1 MRAMYPSPNQHLP
14 SARPALLIRSADTW
28 PTRRQAEARGCFNSL
43 APALLCP
50 AASLLFLATG
60 VFPPV
65 LWDTNAITPATSSPN
80 SPHPHPQAQAH
91 SIRHSPAQAGAYPG
105 SWSGRYPDLSLC
117 FSCLTFSPTG
127 NPQNPLSVN
136 LLQPASSGKPSISHT
151 SQELLLLDL
160 NTFLVP
166 EHWV

>member
-1 MRAMYPSPNQHLP
+1 MYPSPNQHLP

-65 LWDTNAITPATSSPN
+65 LWDTNAITPATTGPR
-80 SPHPHPQAQAH
+80 PPPPPPPPPTPPTPTPKHKLTVYGTHLPKQVL
-91 SIRHSPAQAGAYPG
+91 IRGPG
-105 SWSGRYPDLSLC
+105 LGDT
-117 FSCLTFSPTG
+117 LT
-127 NPQNPLSVN
+127 
-136 LLQPASSGKPSISHT
+136 
-151 SQELLLLDL
+151 
-160 NTFLVP
+160 
-166 EHWV
+166 